1 MTPEEQYY
9 RGLPRYYR
17 AVGRYYRRCLWYYRS
32 REQYY
37 RKLSNSSQ
45 DNRIE
50 DKRGM
55 LQSARERWRQGRK
68 RVRDDST
75 RTFPT
80 RAPS

>member
-1 MTPEEQYY
+1 MTPKERYY

-17 AVGRYYRRCLWYYRS
+17 AEARYYRS
-32 REQYY
+32 RRQYY

-55 LQSARERWRQGRK
+55 LQSARERRRQ
-68 RVRDDST
+68 
-75 RTFPT
+75 
-80 RAPS
+80 